1 VSRGLFFGGEIL
13 KLVKNT
19 LKETYQLVFRQL
31 PITFTGL
38 SLLVTMILKTFNI
51 VKHLADNALL
61 DFILWTV
68 VVGHIL
74 LMVVFISHLYANLLK
89 ITAIYRRNRLTVKEI
104 LTKQYNYEE

>member
-1 VSRGLFFGGEIL
+1 LKFLKTTGE
-13 KLVKNT
+13 
-19 LKETYQLVFRQL
+19 ETIQLVFRQL

-51 VKHLADNALL
+51 VRLADNTLL

-74 LMVVFISHLYANLLK
+74 LMVVFISHLYLNLLK
-89 ITAIYRRNRLTVKEI
+89 ITAMYRRNRLTVKEI
-104 LTKQYNYEE
+104 LTKQYEYNEE

>member
-1 VSRGLFFGGEIL
+1 MKFLKTTGE
-13 KLVKNT
+13 
-19 LKETYQLVFRQL
+19 ETIQLVFRQL

-51 VKHLADNALL
+51 VRLADNTLL

-74 LMVVFISHLYANLLK
+74 LMVVFISHLYLNLLK
-89 ITAIYRRNRLTVKEI
+89 ITAMYRRNRLTVKEI
-104 LTKQYNYEE
+104 LTKQYEYNEE

>member
-1 VSRGLFFGGEIL
+1 MKLLKTTGE
-13 KLVKNT
+13 
-19 LKETYQLVFRQL
+19 ETIQLLFRQL

-38 SLLVTMILKTFNI
+38 SLLVTMILKTFNM

-74 LMVVFISHLYANLLK
+74 LIVVFISHLYVNILK
-89 ITAIYRRNRLTVKEI
+89 ITAMYRRNRLTVKEI